1 MEKILSFL
9 SSILKIDTA
18 ELSKQLETDEGK
30 KEIEGKLKN
39 LNIFSSDDLKT
50 RDIKLKSDHI
60 SELADAVGRNEVP
73 TKLYNS
79 IKGNV
84 VSQYD
89 KDLAK
94 KFEVEA
100 FNSHEDLID
109 KIESKNYDGELDE
122 KLKTDLAEYK
132 SKVIELNGKLEEK
145 DGEFSKFKE
154 SEIVNRTKA
163 DILNKYP
170 YSAKTD
176 EAKAAQREILSS
188 FLNTKYKFGV
198 DSDKG
203 VLIGEDRNVLKD
215 NSLNA
220 IDPFKKITDDMKI
233 YVEQD
238 NGAAGGNGSGN
249 PKTPAGQKQTIEAF
263 QKEMSEAGKDAEDSS
278 LELRARIEKNLI
290 EM

>member
-1 MEKILSFL
+1 MEKIVSFL
-9 SSILKIDTA
+9 SSVLKIDPA
-18 ELSKQLETDEGK
+18 ALSKQLETDEGK

-60 SELADAVGRNEVP
+60 SELSDAVGRNEVP

-89 KDLAK
+89 KDLSK
-94 KFEVEA
+94 KFEVET

-109 KIESKNYDGELDE
+109 KIESKKYDGKPDD
-122 KLKTDLAEYK
+122 KLKTELDEYK

-176 EAKAAQREILSS
+176 EDKAKQRKMLSWAID
-188 FLNTKYKFGV
+188 KEYKFGV
-198 DSDKG
+198 DGEKG
-203 VLIGEDRNVLKD
+203 VLLDQEGKVIKD
-215 NSLNA
+215 NNVDA
-220 IDPFKKITDDMKI
+220 VDPFKTVVENMRG

-238 NGAAGGNGSGN
+238 NGADGGNGGGS
-249 PKTPAGQKQTIEAF
+249 PKTLAGQKQTIKAF

-290 EM
+290 EI